1 MSHQI
6 SHCLSLV
13 TLILEWALTTIP
25 VQPAWENLVL
35 ARRMKMGN
43 TYLSP
48 TATKIWASATPS
60 STSNHKVSW
69 RHPRSKHWHQLDS
82 ILNRRPVQSSVKLT
96 HGYTSADCDS
106 DLVSQSSCC
115 RWACITS
122 KRKTRLKST
131 PIRNALKTK
140 WKSLHKRLRISSQVN
155 RIAMPV
161 RDGNISGM
169 LCAVMPFSSSARR

>member
-1 MSHQI
+1 MGTDHNSCPTCLGKFGIGKKNENGKHLLESCCHQDLGI
-6 SHCLSLV
+6 S
-13 TLILEWALTTIP
+13 
-25 VQPAWENLVL
+25 
-35 ARRMKMGN
+35 N
-43 TYLSP
+43 TFFNIKPQY
-48 TATKIWASATPS
+48 
-60 STSNHKVSW
+60 KVSW

-96 HGYTSADCDS
+96 CYQSADCDS
-106 DLVSQSSCC
+106 DVVSQSSCC
-115 RWACITS
+115 RWACITP

-140 WKSLHKRLRISSQVN
+140 WKSLHKRLRISSQVK